1 MVKEMHSALK
11 FNKIGKWWHKGA
23 EIDIVA
29 FDEAGKKAIFAECK
43 WKDTKLTL
51 WSLPNSSMKKQA
63 WLNGTMKKGK
73 RYLLFLQNPSAKD
86 NRV

>member
-29 FDEAGKKAIFAECK
+29 FDEAGKKPYLQNANGK
-43 WKDTKLTL
+43 TKLTL

-73 RYLLFLQNPSAKD
+73 RYLLFLQNPSAK
-86 NRV
+86 R